1 MAGLPFFFFQR
12 AEMVKEVKSRAQ
24 QVVMKIVGTADIT
37 RASAFT
43 FIEVFGQLA
52 GVSAAVG
59 AALLHRRA
67 LGVLLAALHAGGRK
81 AAGLLRGGAVALLH
95 PLHRLQELAARQ
107 TLVVLFGKEW
117 LEEEEEEEETHVRL
131 VPNNTSANSW
141 NGLLCYITALYPQH
155 GAEVHL

>member
-1 MAGLPFFFFQR
+1 
-12 AEMVKEVKSRAQ
+12 MVKERS
-24 QVVMKIVGTADIT
+24 

-59 AALLHRRA
+59 AALLHPRA
-67 LGVLLAALHAGGRK
+67 LGVLLAALHAGGRE

-95 PLHRLQELAARQ
+95 PLHRLQELAACQ

-117 LEEEEEEEETHVRL
+117 LEDEEEETHVRL
-131 VPNNTSANSW
+131 VPKNTSANS
-141 NGLLCYITALYPQH
+141 
-155 GAEVHL
+155 

>member
-1 MAGLPFFFFQR
+1 MAGLPFFFFFQR
-12 AEMVKEVKSRAQ
+12 AEMVKERS
-24 QVVMKIVGTADIT
+24 

-67 LGVLLAALHAGGRK
+67 LGVLLAALHAGGRE

-117 LEEEEEEEETHVRL
+117 LEDEEEDEEEEEETHVRL

-155 GAEVHL
+155 GAELHF